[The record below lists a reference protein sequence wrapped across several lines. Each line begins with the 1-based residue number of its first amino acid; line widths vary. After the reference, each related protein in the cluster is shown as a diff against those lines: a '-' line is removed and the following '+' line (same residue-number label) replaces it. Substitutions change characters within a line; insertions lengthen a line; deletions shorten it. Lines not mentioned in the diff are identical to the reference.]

1 MSGKQKERKAV
12 MFDNL
17 CDCNFMGH
25 ENFSIIGDMEKEI
38 LQLIIVRQNYIE
50 IREREKLNYASFSQN
65 DKPLQH

>member
-1 MSGKQKERKAV
+1 
-12 MFDNL
+12 
-17 CDCNFMGH
+17 MGH